1 MGIKVTIITDGA
13 CSGNPGP
20 GGFAAI
26 VRCGHRELEV
36 MGYNPNTTNNRMEL
50 TAVVAAM
57 SILKKPCDI
66 TIKTDSQYV
75 CTGIALKGEWQQ
87 RGWKTKTGASCA
99 NKDLWQILTKLEDER
114 GHHIVYEKV
123 AGHVGIED
131 NERCDQMAKA
141 QILKNKEN

>member
-26 VRCGHRELEV
+26 VRCGSKELEV
-36 MGYNPNTTNNRMEL
+36 TGYNPNTTNNRMEL

-87 RGWKTKTGASCA
+87 RGWKTKTGAACA
-99 NKDLWQILTKLEDER
+99 NKDLWQILAKLEDER

-123 AGHVGIED
+123 AGHAGIED

-141 QILKNKEN
+141 QILSKGE